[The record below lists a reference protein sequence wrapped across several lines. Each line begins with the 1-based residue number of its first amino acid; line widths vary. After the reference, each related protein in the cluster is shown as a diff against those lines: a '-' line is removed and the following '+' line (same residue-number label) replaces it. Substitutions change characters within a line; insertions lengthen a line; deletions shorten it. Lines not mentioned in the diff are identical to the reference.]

1 MPAAY
6 YELSVE
12 QGSDFVSAFRILGP
26 SGNLFKFIPPVGKKV
41 WTSNT
46 LNIDV
51 PEEIKLA
58 YPDNTSSF
66 GWLQTA
72 ASTANYLTIR
82 STIKSSSSTTALLS
96 GSATYKNDGSRTQTG
111 ALIFDFVN
119 DNTNYNL
126 LLKISNTNTNNT
138 GSVSLTGKYL
148 YDIELEYKLGSGG
161 TTGFV
166 IRLLQGKAT
175 FNPNITT

>member
-26 SGNLFKFIPPVGKKV
+26 AGNLFKFIPSGTTQRV
-41 WTSNT
+41 WTNNT

-58 YPDNTSSF
+58 YSDNDASF
-66 GWLQTA
+66 GWLKTA
-72 ASTANYLTIR
+72 AAEAEYLQIR

-96 GSATYKNDGSRTQTG
+96 GTARYKNNGGKTQTG
-111 ALIFDFVN
+111 NLIFDFVTN
-119 DNTNYNL
+119 NTNYNL
-126 LLKISNTNTNNT
+126 LLKITNAST
-138 GSVSLTGKYL
+138 SASSLTGKYL

-161 TTGFV
+161 STSFV
-166 IRLLQGKAT
+166 IRLLQGKVT